1 MYITELSIKRPVVA
15 TVFSM
20 ILVVFGLFVF
30 SKLPVRELPSG
41 LQPPVIQ
48 VQVDYE
54 GASAEIISSEIVEI
68 LEDVI
73 GGVEGV
79 KHIDS
84 TAQMGR
90 AEIKIEFETYIDLDV
105 AANDV
110 REKISRVTDNL
121 PQDAKAPEILK
132 QASGFTTTMWVSVSG
147 SEKWSDLELGDY
159 SRRFLID
166 SFANIKGVGRVLLG
180 GLRSLSVR
188 VYINPVLLAAN
199 DLTIQEVEQALR
211 RENIS
216 LPAGSFDGPN
226 LELSISVDKAYK
238 DLSSIKQLPI
248 KKVKNSVIR
257 LENIAEV
264 KFGPENEKTL
274 FKAQGKDAN
283 PNEKIVGIGIYAKSD
298 ASTVEL
304 SKRIK
309 ERIKEIQKTL
319 PDGLKLG
326 IAFDRSTFI
335 KASIFEI
342 WKTLFIAFILVVIII
357 YLFLGNLK
365 AVIVPAVALPISLIS
380 SFLGLFIFDLSIN
393 IFVLLSFILAIG
405 IITDDSVIMTD
416 AIYHRIENGE
426 TPLVSSLRGAESI
439 TFAIISTTLV
449 LVAVFLPLIFIE
461 GISGTLFRETAIT
474 LTFAIVVSSFVALTL
489 SPMLASKF
497 LNKNMKKTKI
507 VLKFEKYYKFFLE
520 FYSETLNYW
529 INKQKLIIGFMF
541 FVVIASVLLFNFS
554 PKELLPQED
563 RGVYLIIGKTDEGSS
578 FQYTADKAEEIER
591 RLIPL
596 IKKEGESYKRVVMR
610 VPGFGRASKS
620 YNSFIIIALLD
631 NWKNRDESAK
641 KIMRKAMGKIVT
653 VPQALA
659 FPISPQSIRVSQF
672 NKPIQLVLLGKNYEE
687 LERWQKVI
695 MLELRKNRNLAAV
708 ESDYS
713 KNKPEIKLII
723 NRKKAQD
730 LGISIQSIGTTVSTL
745 FSGKTVTKFN
755 QLGKEYP
762 IILQA
767 DIKNRKKSE
776 SLSKIF
782 VRSDTTGK
790 LISLANLV
798 KFEEVGSAKI
808 LARYDRQRAVTISA
822 RLVGDYTLSEAL
834 SYLEKTV
841 NENVPEASIEWKG
854 KSEELKET
862 SNELFIIFA
871 LALLTAFLVMAA
883 NFNSFIHPVVIFLTV
898 PLSVFGGIIFILLF
912 NSSINIFSQ
921 IALVILIGISTKN
934 SILIVDWAN
943 QLRRA
948 GKNIKSAALEACRR
962 RFRAIIM
969 TSLSTMIA
977 MVPLIVGN
985 IGPGAGEGS
994 RLAVGAT
1001 IFGGMLISTF
1011 FTLYVTPTMYVLLT
1025 KNTKRIDAIDIQLSK
1040 ELKR

>member
-15 TVFSM
+15 AVFSM

-48 VQVDYE
+48 VQVNYE

-84 TAQMGR
+84 TAQIGR
-90 AEIKIEFETYIDLDV
+90 AEIKIEFETSIDLDV

-110 REKISRVTDNL
+110 REKISRVADNL

-211 RENIS
+211 RENMS

-274 FKAQGKDAN
+274 FKARGKDGN

-309 ERIKEIQKTL
+309 KRIKEIQKTL

-380 SFLGLFIFDLSIN
+380 SFLGLWIFDLSIN
-393 IFVLLSFILAIG
+393 VFVLLSFILAIG

-426 TPLVSSLRGAESI
+426 TPLVASLRGAESI

-507 VLKFEKYYKFFLE
+507 VLKFEKYYKSFLE
-520 FYSETLNYW
+520 FYTETLNYW
-529 INKQKLIIGFMF
+529 ISKHKVIIGFMF
-541 FVVIASVLLFNFS
+541 SVVIASVLLFNFA

-563 RGVYLIIGKTDEGSS
+563 RGVYLIVGQTDIGSS
-578 FQYTADKAEEIER
+578 YQYTADKAEKIER

-596 IKKEGESYKRVVMR
+596 VENEDESYKRLVLR
-610 VPGFGRASKS
+610 VPGWGTGNS

-631 NWKNRDESAK
+631 DWKDRNESAQ

-653 VPQALA
+653 LPQTLA

-672 NKPIQLVLLGKNYEE
+672 RKPIQLVLQGKSYEE
-687 LERWQKVI
+687 LERWQKLI
-695 MLELRKNRNLAAV
+695 MMELRKNKNLAAI
-708 ESDYS
+708 ESDFS
-713 KNKPEIKLII
+713 RQNPEVKFII

-730 LGISIQSIGTTVSTL
+730 LGVSIQSINETVQTL

-755 QLGKEYP
+755 QMGKEYP

-767 DIKNRKKSE
+767 GIENRKKSE
-776 SLSKIF
+776 NLTKIF
-782 VRSDTTGK
+782 VRSNTTDK

-798 KFEEVGSAKI
+798 EFEEVGSAKI

-841 NENVPEASIEWKG
+841 NENVPEARIEWKG

-898 PLSVFGGIIFILLF
+898 PLSIFGGIIFILLF

-948 GKNIKSAALEACRR
+948 GKNIQSAALEACRR

-977 MVPLIVGN
+977 MVPLLVGN

-1025 KNTKRIDAIDIQLSK
+1025 KNTKRIDAVDLQLNK

>member
-1 MYITELSIKRPVVA
+1 MFITDLSIRRPVVSA
-15 TVFSM
+15 VFSM
-20 ILVVFGLFVF
+20 ILVLFGLFVF
-30 SKLPVRELPSG
+30 WKLPVRELPSG
-41 LQPPVIQ
+41 LQPPVVQ
-48 VQVDYE
+48 VQVDYQ

-68 LEDVI
+68 IEDVI
-73 GGVEGV
+73 GGAEGI
-79 KHIDS
+79 KNIDS
-84 TAQMGR
+84 TSENGR
-90 AEIKIEFETYIDLDV
+90 ATIKIEFDTSIDLD
-105 AANDV
+105 AATNDIRDRV
-110 REKISRVTDNL
+110 SRVSDNL
-121 PQDAKAPEILK
+121 PEDANAPEILK
-132 QASGFTTTMWVSVSG
+132 QSAGFTTSMWLSVS
-147 SEKWSDLELGDY
+147 SSTWSDLEIGDY
-159 SRRFLID
+159 TRRYLVDNF
-166 SFANIKGVGRVLLG
+166 SNVKGVGRILVG
-180 GLRSLSVR
+180 GLRELSVR
-188 VYINPVLLAAN
+188 IYISPAKLAAN
-199 DLTIQEVEQALR
+199 DLTVQDVEQALR
-211 RENIS
+211 KENIS
-216 LPAGSFDGPN
+216 LPAGSLEATNIDLTIN
-226 LELSISVDKAYK
+226 LDKAYK

-248 KKVKNSVIR
+248 KKIKNSIIR

-264 KFGPENEKTL
+264 KYGPVSEKTL
-274 FKAQGKDAN
+274 FKAQSKGGK
-283 PNEKIVGIGIYAKSD
+283 PNEKVVGIGIYAKSG

-304 SKRIK
+304 SKKIR
-309 ERIKEIQKTL
+309 ERIKIVQKTL
-319 PDGLKLG
+319 PDSLTLNVSFDRATYINAAINEVYKTLA
-326 IAFDRSTFI
+326 IAFV
-335 KASIFEI
+335 
-342 WKTLFIAFILVVIII
+342 LVVIII

-365 AVIVPAVALPISLIS
+365 AVIVPAVALPVSLIS
-380 SFLGLFIFDLSIN
+380 AALGLWFFDLSIN
-393 IFVLLSFILAIG
+393 IFVLLAAILAIG
-405 IITDDSVIMTD
+405 IVVDDSIIMTD
-416 AIYHRIENGE
+416 AIYNRVENGE
-426 TPLVSSLRGAESI
+426 TPLVASVNGSKSV

-461 GISGTLFRETAIT
+461 GISGTLFRETAIS
-474 LTFAIVVSSFVALTL
+474 LTFAIIVSSFVALTL
-489 SPMLASKF
+489 SPMLGSKF
-497 LNKNMKKTKI
+497 LGKNTKKSKI
-507 VLKFEKYYKFFLE
+507 VLKFEKYYKAFSE

-529 INKQKLIIGFMF
+529 INKQKIIIGFMIF
-541 FVVIASVLLFNFS
+541 ILIASTLLFNFS

-563 RGVYLIIGKTDEGSS
+563 RGVYLVIGKTDEGSS
-578 FQYTADKAEEIER
+578 FEYTADKAEEIEK
-591 RLIPL
+591 RLLPL
-596 IKKEGESYKRVVMR
+596 IKKDGESYKRVIMR

-631 NWKNRDESAK
+631 DWKDRKESAK
-641 KIMRKAMGKIVT
+641 KIMRKAIGKIVT

-659 FPISPQSIRVSQF
+659 FPISPQSIRVSSY
-672 NKPIQLVLLGKNYEE
+672 NKPVQMVLLGNSYVQ
-687 LERWQKVI
+687 LEVWQKLI
-695 MLELRKNRNLAAV
+695 MTELRKNRNLAAI

-713 KNKPEIKLII
+713 RNKPEIKLVI

-730 LGISIQSIGTTVSTL
+730 LGVSIQSIGSTVNTL

-755 QLGKEYP
+755 RLGKEYP

-767 DIKNRKKSE
+767 DIENRKKSE

-798 KFEEVGSAKI
+798 EFEEVGSAKI

-834 SYLEKTV
+834 GFLEKV
-841 NENVPEASIEWKG
+841 ANKNAPDARIEWKG

-883 NFNSFIHPVVIFLTV
+883 NFNSFIHPVVIMLTV

-912 NSSINIFSQ
+912 NSTINIFSQ

-948 GKNIKSAALEACRR
+948 GKNIQSAVLEACRR

-977 MVPLIVGN
+977 MVPLLIGN

-1011 FTLYVTPTMYVLLT
+1011 FTLYVTPAMYILLT
-1025 KNTKRIDAIDIQLSK
+1025 KNTKRIDSVDLQLSK

>member
-15 TVFSM
+15 AVFSM

-48 VQVDYE
+48 VQVNYE

-84 TAQMGR
+84 TAQIGR
-90 AEIKIEFETYIDLDV
+90 AEIKIEFETSIDLDV

-110 REKISRVTDNL
+110 REKISRVADNL

-132 QASGFTTTMWVSVSG
+132 QSSGFTTTMWVSVSG

-211 RENIS
+211 RENMS

-274 FKAQGKDAN
+274 FKAQGKDGN

-309 ERIKEIQKTL
+309 KRIKEIQKTL

-380 SFLGLFIFDLSIN
+380 SFLGLWIFDLSIN
-393 IFVLLSFILAIG
+393 VFVLLSFILAIG

-507 VLKFEKYYKFFLE
+507 VLKFEKYYKSFLE
-520 FYSETLNYW
+520 FYTETLNYW
-529 INKQKLIIGFMF
+529 ISKHKVIIGFMF
-541 FVVIASVLLFNFS
+541 SVVIASVLLFNFA

-563 RGVYLIIGKTDEGSS
+563 RGVYLIVGQTDIGSS
-578 FQYTADKAEEIER
+578 YQYTADKAEKIER

-596 IKKEGESYKRVVMR
+596 VENEDESYKRLVLR
-610 VPGFGRASKS
+610 VPGWGTGNS

-631 NWKNRDESAK
+631 DWKDRNESAQ

-653 VPQALA
+653 LPQTLA

-672 NKPIQLVLLGKNYEE
+672 RKPIQLVLQGKSYEE
-687 LERWQKVI
+687 LERWQKLI
-695 MLELRKNRNLAAV
+695 MMELRKNKNLAAI
-708 ESDYS
+708 ESDFS
-713 KNKPEIKLII
+713 RQNPEVKFII

-730 LGISIQSIGTTVSTL
+730 LGVSIQSINETVQTL

-755 QLGKEYP
+755 QMGKEYP

-767 DIKNRKKSE
+767 GIENRKKSE
-776 SLSKIF
+776 NLTKIF
-782 VRSDTTGK
+782 VRSSTTGK

-798 KFEEVGSAKI
+798 EFEEVGSAKI

-841 NENVPEASIEWKG
+841 NENVPEARIEWKG

-898 PLSVFGGIIFILLF
+898 PLSIFGGIIFILLF

-977 MVPLIVGN
+977 MVPLLVGN

-1025 KNTKRIDAIDIQLSK
+1025 KNTKRIDAVDLQLNK

>member
-15 TVFSM
+15 AVFSM

-48 VQVDYE
+48 VQVNYE

-84 TAQMGR
+84 TAQIGR
-90 AEIKIEFETYIDLDV
+90 AEIKIEFETSIDLDV

-110 REKISRVTDNL
+110 REKISRVADNL

-211 RENIS
+211 RENMS

-274 FKAQGKDAN
+274 FKAQGKDGN

-309 ERIKEIQKTL
+309 KRIKEIQKTL

-380 SFLGLFIFDLSIN
+380 SFLGLWIFDLSIN
-393 IFVLLSFILAIG
+393 VFVLLSFILAIG

-507 VLKFEKYYKFFLE
+507 VLKFEKYYKSFLE
-520 FYSETLNYW
+520 FYTETLNYW
-529 INKQKLIIGFMF
+529 ISKHKVIIGFMF
-541 FVVIASVLLFNFS
+541 SVVIASVLLFNFA

-563 RGVYLIIGKTDEGSS
+563 RGVYLIVGQTDIGSS
-578 FQYTADKAEEIER
+578 YQYTADKAEKIER

-596 IKKEGESYKRVVMR
+596 IKKEDESYKRLVLR
-610 VPGFGRASKS
+610 VPGWGTGNS

-631 NWKNRDESAK
+631 DWKDRNESAQ

-653 VPQALA
+653 LPQTLA

-672 NKPIQLVLLGKNYEE
+672 RKPIQLVLQGKSYEE
-687 LERWQKVI
+687 LERWQKLI
-695 MLELRKNRNLAAV
+695 MMELRKNKNLAAI
-708 ESDYS
+708 ESDFS
-713 KNKPEIKLII
+713 RQNPEVKFII

-730 LGISIQSIGTTVSTL
+730 LGVSIQSINETVQTL

-755 QLGKEYP
+755 QMGKEYP

-767 DIKNRKKSE
+767 GIENRKKSE
-776 SLSKIF
+776 NLTKIF
-782 VRSDTTGK
+782 VRSSTTGK

-798 KFEEVGSAKI
+798 EFEEVGSAKI

-841 NENVPEASIEWKG
+841 NENVPEARIEWKG

-948 GKNIKSAALEACRR
+948 GKNIQSAALEACRR

-977 MVPLIVGN
+977 MVPLLVGN

-1025 KNTKRIDAIDIQLSK
+1025 KNTKRIDAVDLQLNK

>member
-1 MYITELSIKRPVVA
+1 MFITDLSIRRPVVSA
-15 TVFSM
+15 VFSM

-30 SKLPVRELPSG
+30 WKLPVRELPSG
-41 LQPPVIQ
+41 LQPPVVQ
-48 VQVDYE
+48 VQVDYQ

-68 LEDVI
+68 IEDVI
-73 GGVEGV
+73 GGAEGI
-79 KHIDS
+79 KNIDS
-84 TAQMGR
+84 TSENGR
-90 AEIKIEFETYIDLDV
+90 ATIKIEFDTSIDLDS
-105 AANDV
+105 ATNDIRDRV
-110 REKISRVTDNL
+110 SRVSDNL
-121 PQDAKAPEILK
+121 PEDADAPEILK
-132 QASGFTTTMWVSVSG
+132 QSAGFTTSMWLGVSSTT
-147 SEKWSDLELGDY
+147 WSDLEIGDY
-159 SRRFLID
+159 TRRYLVDNF
-166 SFANIKGVGRVLLG
+166 SNVKGVGRILVG
-180 GLRSLSVR
+180 GLRELSVR
-188 VYINPVLLAAN
+188 IYISPTKLAAN
-199 DLTIQEVEQALR
+199 NLTVKEVEQALR
-211 RENIS
+211 KENIS
-216 LPAGSFDGPN
+216 LPAGSLEATNIDLTIN
-226 LELSISVDKAYK
+226 LDKAYK
-238 DLSSIKQLPI
+238 DLASIKQLPI
-248 KKVKNSVIR
+248 KKIKNSVIR

-264 KFGPENEKTL
+264 KYGPVSEKTL
-274 FKAQGKDAN
+274 FKAQSKEGQ
-283 PNEKIVGIGIYAKSD
+283 PNEKVVGIGIYAKSGS
-298 ASTVEL
+298 STVEL
-304 SKRIK
+304 SKRIR
-309 ERIKEIQKTL
+309 ERIKVVQKTL

-326 IAFDRSTFI
+326 VSFDRATYI
-335 KASIFEI
+335 NAAINEVY
-342 WKTLFIAFILVVIII
+342 KTLVIAFILVVIII

-365 AVIVPAVALPISLIS
+365 AVIVPAVALPVSLIS
-380 SFLGLFIFDLSIN
+380 AALGLWFFDLSIN
-393 IFVLLSFILAIG
+393 IFVLLAAILAIG
-405 IITDDSVIMTD
+405 IVVDDSIIMTD
-416 AIYHRIENGE
+416 AIYNRVENGE
-426 TPLVSSLRGAESI
+426 TPLVASVNGSKSV

-449 LVAVFLPLIFIE
+449 LIAVFLPLIFIE
-461 GISGTLFRETAIT
+461 GLSGTLFRETAIS

-489 SPMLASKF
+489 SPMLGSKF
-497 LNKNMKKTKI
+497 LSKNTKKSKI
-507 VLKFEKYYKFFLE
+507 VLKFDKLYKSFLE
-520 FYSETLNYW
+520 FYSESLNYW
-529 INKQKLIIGFMF
+529 IEKQKIIVGFMF
-541 FVVIASVLLFNFS
+541 FVVITSILLFNFS

-563 RGVYLIIGKTDEGSS
+563 RGVYLVIGKTDEGSS

-596 IKKEGESYKRVVMR
+596 IKKEGESYKRVIMR

-631 NWKNRDESAK
+631 DWNDRSESSK
-641 KIMRKAMGKIVT
+641 KIMRKAIGKIVT

-659 FPISPQSIRVSQF
+659 FPISPQSIRVSSY
-672 NKPIQLVLLGKNYEE
+672 NKPVQMTLLGSSYEQ
-687 LERWQKVI
+687 LERWQKLI
-695 MLELRKNRNLAAV
+695 MKELRKNRNLAAV

-713 KNKPEIKLII
+713 KNKPEIKLVI

-730 LGISIQSIGTTVSTL
+730 LGVSIESIGTTISTL

-755 QLGKEYP
+755 RLGKEYP

-767 DIKNRKKSE
+767 DIENRKKSE

-782 VRSDTTGK
+782 VRSDTTAK

-798 KFEEVGSAKI
+798 ELKEVGSAKI

-822 RLVGDYTLSEAL
+822 RLVGDYTLAEAL
-834 SYLEKTV
+834 NYLEKTV
-841 NENVPEASIEWKG
+841 NEKTPDARIEWKG

-871 LALLTAFLVMAA
+871 LALITAFLVMAA
-883 NFNSFIHPVVIFLTV
+883 NFNSFVHPAVIMLTV

-943 QLRRA
+943 QLRRT
-948 GKNIKSAALEACRR
+948 GKNIQSAVLEACRR

-977 MVPLIVGN
+977 MVPLLIGN

-1025 KNTKRIDAIDIQLSK
+1025 KNTQRIDAIDIQLNK
-1040 ELKR
+1040 ELRR

>member
-15 TVFSM
+15 AVFSM

-48 VQVDYE
+48 VQVNYE

-84 TAQMGR
+84 TAQIGR
-90 AEIKIEFETYIDLDV
+90 AEIKIEFETSIDLDV

-110 REKISRVTDNL
+110 REKISRVADNL

-132 QASGFTTTMWVSVSG
+132 QSSGFTTTMWVSVSG

-216 LPAGSFDGPN
+216 LPAGSFVGPN
-226 LELSISVDKAYK
+226 LELSISVDKVYK

-274 FKAQGKDAN
+274 FKAQGKDGN

-309 ERIKEIQKTL
+309 KRIKEIQKTL

-380 SFLGLFIFDLSIN
+380 SFLGLWIFDLSIN
-393 IFVLLSFILAIG
+393 VFVLLSFILAIG

-507 VLKFEKYYKFFLE
+507 VLKFEKYYKSFLE
-520 FYSETLNYW
+520 FYIETLNYW
-529 INKQKLIIGFMF
+529 INKHKVIIGFMF
-541 FVVIASVLLFNFS
+541 SVVIVSVLLFNFA

-563 RGVYLIIGKTDEGSS
+563 RGVYLIVGQTDIGSS
-578 FQYTADKAEEIER
+578 YQYTADKAEKIER

-596 IKKEGESYKRVVMR
+596 IKKEDESYKRLILR
-610 VPGFGRASKS
+610 VPGWGTGNS

-631 NWKNRDESAK
+631 NWEDRNESAE

-653 VPQALA
+653 LPQTLA

-672 NKPIQLVLLGKNYEE
+672 RKPVQLVLQGKSYEE
-687 LERWQKVI
+687 LERWQKLI
-695 MLELRKNRNLAAV
+695 MMELRKNKNLAAI
-708 ESDYS
+708 ESDFS
-713 KNKPEIKLII
+713 RQNPEVKFII

-730 LGISIQSIGTTVSTL
+730 LGVSIQSINETVQTL

-755 QLGKEYP
+755 QMGKEYP

-767 DIKNRKKSE
+767 GIENRKKSE
-776 SLSKIF
+776 NLTKIF
-782 VRSDTTGK
+782 VRSNTTDK

-798 KFEEVGSAKI
+798 EFEEVGSAKI

-822 RLVGDYTLSEAL
+822 RLVGNYTLSEAL
-834 SYLEKTV
+834 GYLEKTV
-841 NENVPEASIEWKG
+841 NENVPEARIEWKG

-883 NFNSFIHPVVIFLTV
+883 NFNSFIHPAVIFLTV

-943 QLRRA
+943 QLRRT
-948 GKNIKSAALEACRR
+948 GKNIQSAALEACRR

-977 MVPLIVGN
+977 MVPLLVGN

-1025 KNTKRIDAIDIQLSK
+1025 KNTKRIDAVDLQLNK
-1040 ELKR
+1040 ELKI

>member
-1 MYITELSIKRPVVA
+1 MFITDLSIRRPVVPA
-15 TVFSM
+15 VFSM
-20 ILVVFGLFVF
+20 ILVIFGLFVF
-30 SKLPVRELPSG
+30 FKLPVRELPSG
-41 LQPPVIQ
+41 LQPPVVQ
-48 VQVDYE
+48 VQVDYQ

-73 GGVEGV
+73 GGAEGI
-79 KHIDS
+79 KNIDS
-84 TAQMGR
+84 TSENGR
-90 AEIKIEFETYIDLDV
+90 GTIKIEFDTSIDLDA
-105 AANDV
+105 AANDIRDRV
-110 REKISRVTDNL
+110 SRVSDNL
-121 PQDAKAPEILK
+121 PEDSKAPEILK
-132 QASGFTTTMWVSVSG
+132 QSAGFTTSMWVSVSTTV
-147 SEKWSDLELGDY
+147 WSDLEIGDY
-159 SRRFLID
+159 TRRYLVDNF
-166 SFANIKGVGRVLLG
+166 SNVSGVGRVLVG
-180 GLRSLSVR
+180 GLRELSVR
-188 VYINPVLLAAN
+188 IYIDPIKLAAN
-199 DLTIQEVEQALR
+199 DLTVQDVEQSLR

-216 LPAGSFDGPN
+216 LPAGILETSNVDFTIN
-226 LELSISVDKAYK
+226 LDKAYK
-238 DLSSIKQLPI
+238 DLDSIKRLPI

-264 KFGPENEKTL
+264 KFGPVSEKTL
-274 FKAQGKDAN
+274 FKSYSKGGK
-283 PNEKIVGIGIYAKSD
+283 PNEKVVGIGIYAKSG

-304 SKRIK
+304 SKKIR
-309 ERIKEIQKTL
+309 ERIKVVQKTL
-319 PDGLKLG
+319 PDALKLSV
-326 IAFDRSTFI
+326 AFDRATYI
-335 KASIFEI
+335 NAAINEVY
-342 WKTLFIAFILVVIII
+342 KTLAIAFILVIIII

-365 AVIVPAVALPISLIS
+365 AVIVPAVALPVSLIS
-380 SFLGLFIFDLSIN
+380 AALGLWFFDLSIN
-393 IFVLLSFILAIG
+393 IFVLLAAILAIG
-405 IITDDSVIMTD
+405 IVVDDSIIMTD
-416 AIYHRIENGE
+416 AIYNRVENGE
-426 TPLVSSLRGAESI
+426 TPLVAAVNGSKSV

-461 GISGTLFRETAIT
+461 GISGTLFRETAIS
-474 LTFAIVVSSFVALTL
+474 LTCAIVVSSFVALTL

-497 LNKNMKKTKI
+497 LSKDTKKTKI
-507 VLKFEKYYKFFLE
+507 VLKFEKYYKSFLE
-520 FYSETLNYW
+520 FYSETLKYW
-529 INKQKLIIGFMF
+529 ITKDKFVTGFIF
-541 FVVIASVLLFNFS
+541 SVVVISVLLFNFA

-591 RLIPL
+591 RLTPL
-596 IKKEGESYKRVVMR
+596 INKEGESYKRIVMR

-631 NWKNRDESAK
+631 DWKNRDESAK

-687 LERWQKVI
+687 LELWQKVI
-695 MLELRKNRNLAAV
+695 MVELRKNRNLAAV

-730 LGISIQSIGTTVSTL
+730 LGVSIQSIGTTVSTL

-767 DIKNRKKSE
+767 NIENRKKSE

-798 KFEEVGSAKI
+798 EFEEVGSAKI

-822 RLVGDYTLSEAL
+822 RLIGDYTLSEAL
-834 SYLEKTV
+834 SFIETTV
-841 NENVPEASIEWKG
+841 SKNAPEARIEWKG

-883 NFNSFIHPVVIFLTV
+883 NFNSFIHPVVIMLTV

-921 IALVILIGISTKN
+921 IALVILIGMSTKN

-948 GKNIKSAALEACRR
+948 GKNIQSAALEACRR

-977 MVPLIVGN
+977 MVPLLIGN

-1025 KNTKRIDAIDIQLSK
+1025 KNTKRIDAVDLQLSK

>member
-15 TVFSM
+15 AVFSM

-84 TAQMGR
+84 TAQIGR
-90 AEIKIEFETYIDLDV
+90 AEIKIEFETSIDLDV

-110 REKISRVTDNL
+110 REKISRVADNL

-211 RENIS
+211 RENMS

-274 FKAQGKDAN
+274 FKAQGKDGN

-309 ERIKEIQKTL
+309 KRIKEIQKTL

-380 SFLGLFIFDLSIN
+380 SFLGLWIFDLSIN
-393 IFVLLSFILAIG
+393 VFVLLSFILAIG

-426 TPLVSSLRGAESI
+426 TPLVASLRGAESI

-507 VLKFEKYYKFFLE
+507 VLKFEKYYKSFLE
-520 FYSETLNYW
+520 FYTETLNYW
-529 INKQKLIIGFMF
+529 ISKHKVIIGFMF
-541 FVVIASVLLFNFS
+541 SVVIASVLLFNFA

-563 RGVYLIIGKTDEGSS
+563 RGVYLIVGQTDIGSS
-578 FQYTADKAEEIER
+578 YQYTADKAEKIER

-596 IKKEGESYKRVVMR
+596 VENEDESYKRLVLR
-610 VPGFGRASKS
+610 VPGWGTGNS

-631 NWKNRDESAK
+631 DWKDRNESAQ

-653 VPQALA
+653 LPQTLA

-672 NKPIQLVLLGKNYEE
+672 RKPIQLVLQGKSYEE
-687 LERWQKVI
+687 LERWQKLI
-695 MLELRKNRNLAAV
+695 MMELRKNKNLAAI
-708 ESDYS
+708 ESDFS
-713 KNKPEIKLII
+713 RQNPEVKFII

-730 LGISIQSIGTTVSTL
+730 LGVSIQSINETVQTL

-755 QLGKEYP
+755 QMGKEYP

-767 DIKNRKKSE
+767 GIENRKKSE
-776 SLSKIF
+776 NLTKIF
-782 VRSDTTGK
+782 VRSSTTGK

-798 KFEEVGSAKI
+798 EFEEVGSAKI

-841 NENVPEASIEWKG
+841 NENVPEARIEWKG

-898 PLSVFGGIIFILLF
+898 PLSIFGGIIFILLF

-948 GKNIKSAALEACRR
+948 GKNIQSAALEACRR

-977 MVPLIVGN
+977 MVPLLVGN

-1025 KNTKRIDAIDIQLSK
+1025 KNTKRIDAVDLQLNK

>member
-1 MYITELSIKRPVVA
+1 MFITDLSIRRPVVSA
-15 TVFSM
+15 VFSM

-30 SKLPVRELPSG
+30 WKLPVRELPAG
-41 LQPPVIQ
+41 LQPPVVQ
-48 VQVDYE
+48 VQVDYQ

-68 LEDVI
+68 IEDVI
-73 GGVEGV
+73 GGAEGI
-79 KHIDS
+79 KNIDS
-84 TAQMGR
+84 TSENGR
-90 AEIKIEFETYIDLDV
+90 ATIKIEFDTSIDLD
-105 AANDV
+105 AATNDIRDRV
-110 REKISRVTDNL
+110 SRVADNL
-121 PQDAKAPEILK
+121 PEDSDAPEILK
-132 QASGFTTTMWVSVSG
+132 QSAGFTTSMWLSVS
-147 SEKWSDLELGDY
+147 STTWSDLEIGDY
-159 SRRFLID
+159 TRRYLVDNF
-166 SFANIKGVGRVLLG
+166 SNVKGVGRILVG
-180 GLRSLSVR
+180 GLRELSVR
-188 VYINPVLLAAN
+188 IYISPTKLAAN
-199 DLTIQEVEQALR
+199 DITVQEVEQALR
-211 RENIS
+211 KENIS
-216 LPAGSFDGPN
+216 LPAGSLEATNIDLTIN
-226 LELSISVDKAYK
+226 LDKAYK

-248 KKVKNSVIR
+248 KKIKNNVIR
-257 LENIAEV
+257 IENIADV
-264 KFGPENEKTL
+264 KYGPVSEKTL
-274 FKAQGKDAN
+274 FKAQSKDGK
-283 PNEKIVGIGIYAKSD
+283 PNEKVVGIGIYAKSG

-304 SKRIK
+304 SKRIR
-309 ERIKEIQKTL
+309 ERIKEVSKTL

-326 IAFDRSTFI
+326 VSFDRATYINAAINEVYKTLAIAFV
-335 KASIFEI
+335 
-342 WKTLFIAFILVVIII
+342 LVVIII

-365 AVIVPAVALPISLIS
+365 AVIVPAIALPVSLIS
-380 SFLGLFIFDLSIN
+380 AALGLWFFGLSIN
-393 IFVLLSFILAIG
+393 IFVLLAAILAIG
-405 IITDDSVIMTD
+405 IVVDDSIIMTD
-416 AIYHRIENGE
+416 AIYNRVENGE
-426 TPLVSSLRGAESI
+426 TPLVASVNGSKSV

-461 GISGTLFRETAIT
+461 GISGTLFRETAIS

-489 SPMLASKF
+489 SPMLGSKF
-497 LNKNMKKTKI
+497 LNKNTKKSKI
-507 VLKFEKYYKFFLE
+507 VLKFEKYYKSFLE

-529 INKQKLIIGFMF
+529 INKQKLIITFMF

-563 RGVYLIIGKTDEGSS
+563 RGVYLVIGKTDEGSS

-596 IKKEGESYKRVVMR
+596 IKKDGESYKRIIMR

-631 NWKNRDESAK
+631 DWKNRDESAV
-641 KIMRKAMGKIVT
+641 KIMRKAIGKIVT

-659 FPISPQSIRVSQF
+659 FPISPQSIRVSSY
-672 NKPIQLVLLGKNYEE
+672 NKPVQMVLLGNSYDQ
-687 LERWQKVI
+687 LEKWQKSI
-695 MLELRKNRNLAAV
+695 MMELRKNKNLAAI

-713 KNKPEIKLII
+713 KNKPEIKLVI

-730 LGISIQSIGTTVSTL
+730 LGVSIRSIGSTINTL

-755 QLGKEYP
+755 RQGKEYP

-767 DIKNRKKSE
+767 DIENRKRSE

-782 VRSDTTGK
+782 VRSETTGK

-798 KFEEVGSAKI
+798 EFKEVGSAKI

-834 SYLEKTV
+834 GYLEKTV
-841 NENVPEASIEWKG
+841 NKKVPDARIEWKG
-854 KSEELKET
+854 KSEELKEI

-883 NFNSFIHPVVIFLTV
+883 NFNSFIHPLVIMLTV

-948 GKNIKSAALEACRR
+948 GKNIQSAALEACRR

-977 MVPLIVGN
+977 MVPLLIGN

>member
-15 TVFSM
+15 AVFSM

-48 VQVDYE
+48 VQVNYE

-84 TAQMGR
+84 TAQIGR
-90 AEIKIEFETYIDLDV
+90 AEIKIEFETSIDLDV

-110 REKISRVTDNL
+110 REKISRVADNL

-132 QASGFTTTMWVSVSG
+132 QSSGFTTTMWVSVSG

-211 RENIS
+211 RENMS

-274 FKAQGKDAN
+274 FKAQGKDGN

-309 ERIKEIQKTL
+309 KRIKEIQKTL

-380 SFLGLFIFDLSIN
+380 SFLGLWIFDLSIN
-393 IFVLLSFILAIG
+393 VFVLLSFILAIG

-426 TPLVSSLRGAESI
+426 TPLVASLRGAESI

-461 GISGTLFRETAIT
+461 GISGTLFREIAIT

-507 VLKFEKYYKFFLE
+507 VLKFEKYYKSFLE
-520 FYSETLNYW
+520 FYTETLNYW
-529 INKQKLIIGFMF
+529 IGKHKVIIGFMF
-541 FVVIASVLLFNFS
+541 SVVIASVLLFNFA

-563 RGVYLIIGKTDEGSS
+563 RGVYLIVGQTDIGSS
-578 FQYTADKAEEIER
+578 YQYTVDKAEKIER

-596 IKKEGESYKRVVMR
+596 VENEDESYKRLVLR
-610 VPGFGRASKS
+610 VPGWGTGNS

-631 NWKNRDESAK
+631 DWKDRNESAQ

-653 VPQALA
+653 LPQTLA

-672 NKPIQLVLLGKNYEE
+672 RKPIQLVLQGKSYEE
-687 LERWQKVI
+687 LERWQKLI
-695 MLELRKNRNLAAV
+695 MMELRKNKNLAAI
-708 ESDYS
+708 ESDFS
-713 KNKPEIKLII
+713 RQNPEVKFII

-730 LGISIQSIGTTVSTL
+730 LGVSIQSINETVQTL

-755 QLGKEYP
+755 QMGKEYP

-767 DIKNRKKSE
+767 GIENRKKSE
-776 SLSKIF
+776 NLTKIF
-782 VRSDTTGK
+782 VRSSTTGK

-798 KFEEVGSAKI
+798 EFEEVGSAKI

-834 SYLEKTV
+834 GYLEKTV
-841 NENVPEASIEWKG
+841 NENVPEARIEWKG

-898 PLSVFGGIIFILLF
+898 PLSIFGGIIFILLF

-977 MVPLIVGN
+977 MVPLLVGN

-1025 KNTKRIDAIDIQLSK
+1025 KNTKRIDAVDLQLNK

>member
-15 TVFSM
+15 AVFSM

-48 VQVDYE
+48 VQVNYE

-84 TAQMGR
+84 TAQIGR
-90 AEIKIEFETYIDLDV
+90 AEIKIEFETSIDLDV

-110 REKISRVTDNL
+110 REKISRVADNL

-132 QASGFTTTMWVSVSG
+132 QSSGFTTTMWVSVSG

-211 RENIS
+211 RENMS

-274 FKAQGKDAN
+274 FKAQGKDGN

-309 ERIKEIQKTL
+309 KRIKEIQKTL

-380 SFLGLFIFDLSIN
+380 SFLGLWIFDLSIN
-393 IFVLLSFILAIG
+393 VFVLLSFILAIG

-426 TPLVSSLRGAESI
+426 TPLVASLRGAESI

-461 GISGTLFRETAIT
+461 GISGTLFREIAIT

-507 VLKFEKYYKFFLE
+507 VLKFEKYYKSFLE
-520 FYSETLNYW
+520 FYTETLNYW
-529 INKQKLIIGFMF
+529 IGKPKVIIGFIF
-541 FVVIASVLLFNFS
+541 SVVIASVLLFNFA

-563 RGVYLIIGKTDEGSS
+563 RGVYLIVGQTDIGSS
-578 FQYTADKAEEIER
+578 YQYTVDKAEKIER

-596 IKKEGESYKRVVMR
+596 VENEDESYKRLVLR
-610 VPGFGRASKS
+610 VPGWGTGNS

-631 NWKNRDESAK
+631 DWKDRNESAQ

-653 VPQALA
+653 LPQTLA

-672 NKPIQLVLLGKNYEE
+672 RKPIQLVLQGKSYEE
-687 LERWQKVI
+687 LERWQKLI
-695 MLELRKNRNLAAV
+695 MMELRKNKNLAAI
-708 ESDYS
+708 ESDFS
-713 KNKPEIKLII
+713 RQNPEVKFII

-730 LGISIQSIGTTVSTL
+730 LGVSIQSINETVQTL

-755 QLGKEYP
+755 QMGKEYP

-767 DIKNRKKSE
+767 GIENRKKSE
-776 SLSKIF
+776 NLTKIF
-782 VRSDTTGK
+782 VRSSTTGK

-798 KFEEVGSAKI
+798 EFEEVGSAKI

-841 NENVPEASIEWKG
+841 NENVPEARIEWKG

-898 PLSVFGGIIFILLF
+898 PLSIFGGIIFILLF

-948 GKNIKSAALEACRR
+948 GKNIQSAALEACRR

-977 MVPLIVGN
+977 MVPLLVGN

-1025 KNTKRIDAIDIQLSK
+1025 KNTKRIDAVDLQLNK

>member
-1 MYITELSIKRPVVA
+1 MFITDLSIRRPVVPA
-15 TVFSM
+15 VFSM
-20 ILVVFGLFVF
+20 ILVIFGLFVF
-30 SKLPVRELPSG
+30 FKLPVRELPSG
-41 LQPPVIQ
+41 LQPPVVQ
-48 VQVDYE
+48 VQVDYQ

-73 GGVEGV
+73 GGAEGI
-79 KHIDS
+79 KNIDS
-84 TAQMGR
+84 TSENGR
-90 AEIKIEFETYIDLDV
+90 GTIKIEFDTSIDLDA
-105 AANDV
+105 AANDIRDRV
-110 REKISRVTDNL
+110 SRVSDNL
-121 PQDAKAPEILK
+121 PEDSKAPEILK
-132 QASGFTTTMWVSVSG
+132 QSAGFTTSMWVSVSTTV
-147 SEKWSDLELGDY
+147 WSDLEIGDY
-159 SRRFLID
+159 TRRYLVDNF
-166 SFANIKGVGRVLLG
+166 SNVSGVGRVLVG
-180 GLRSLSVR
+180 GLRELSVR
-188 VYINPVLLAAN
+188 IYIDPIKLAAN
-199 DLTIQEVEQALR
+199 DLTVQDVEQSLR

-216 LPAGSFDGPN
+216 LPAGILEASNVDLAIN
-226 LELSISVDKAYK
+226 LDKAYK
-238 DLSSIKQLPI
+238 DLDSIKRLPI

-264 KFGPENEKTL
+264 KFGPVSEKTL
-274 FKAQGKDAN
+274 FKSYSKGGK
-283 PNEKIVGIGIYAKSD
+283 PNEKVVGIGIYAKSG

-304 SKRIK
+304 SKKIR
-309 ERIKEIQKTL
+309 ERIKVVQKTL
-319 PDGLKLG
+319 PDALKLSV
-326 IAFDRSTFI
+326 AFDRATYI
-335 KASIFEI
+335 NAAINEVY
-342 WKTLFIAFILVVIII
+342 KTLAISFILVIIII

-365 AVIVPAVALPISLIS
+365 AVIVPAVALPVSLIS
-380 SFLGLFIFDLSIN
+380 AALGLWFFDLSIN
-393 IFVLLSFILAIG
+393 IFVLLAAILAIG
-405 IITDDSVIMTD
+405 IVVDDSIIMTD
-416 AIYHRIENGE
+416 AIYNRVENGE
-426 TPLVSSLRGAESI
+426 TPLVAAVNGSKSV

-461 GISGTLFRETAIT
+461 GISGTLFRETAIS
-474 LTFAIVVSSFVALTL
+474 LTCAIVVSSFVALTL

-497 LNKNMKKTKI
+497 LSKDTKKTKI
-507 VLKFEKYYKFFLE
+507 VLKFEKYYKSFLE
-520 FYSETLNYW
+520 FYSETLKYW
-529 INKQKLIIGFMF
+529 ITKDKFVTGFIF
-541 FVVIASVLLFNFS
+541 SVVVISVLLFNFA

-591 RLIPL
+591 RLTPL
-596 IKKEGESYKRVVMR
+596 INKEGESYKRIVMR

-687 LERWQKVI
+687 LELWQKVI
-695 MLELRKNRNLAAV
+695 MVELRKNRNLAAV

-730 LGISIQSIGTTVSTL
+730 LGVSIQSIGTTVSTL

-767 DIKNRKKSE
+767 NIENRKKSE

-798 KFEEVGSAKI
+798 EFEEVGSAKI

-822 RLVGDYTLSEAL
+822 RLIGDYTLSEAL
-834 SYLEKTV
+834 SFIETTV
-841 NENVPEASIEWKG
+841 SKNAPEARIEWKG

-883 NFNSFIHPVVIFLTV
+883 NFNSFIHPVVIMLTV

-921 IALVILIGISTKN
+921 IALVILIGMSTKN

-948 GKNIKSAALEACRR
+948 GKNIQSAALEACRR

-977 MVPLIVGN
+977 MVPLLIGN

-1025 KNTKRIDAIDIQLSK
+1025 KNTKRIDAVDLQLSK

>member
-1 MYITELSIKRPVVA
+1 MFITDLSIRRPVVPA
-15 TVFSM
+15 VFSM
-20 ILVVFGLFVF
+20 ILVIFGLFVF
-30 SKLPVRELPSG
+30 FKLPVRELPSG
-41 LQPPVIQ
+41 LQPPVVQ
-48 VQVDYE
+48 VQVDYQ

-73 GGVEGV
+73 GGAEGI
-79 KHIDS
+79 KNIDS
-84 TAQMGR
+84 TSENGR
-90 AEIKIEFETYIDLDV
+90 GTIKIEFDTSIDLDA
-105 AANDV
+105 AANDIRDRV
-110 REKISRVTDNL
+110 SRVSDNL
-121 PQDAKAPEILK
+121 PEDSKAPEILK
-132 QASGFTTTMWVSVSG
+132 QSAGFTTSMWVSVSTTV
-147 SEKWSDLELGDY
+147 WSDLEIGDY
-159 SRRFLID
+159 TRRYLVDNF
-166 SFANIKGVGRVLLG
+166 SNVSGVGRVLVG
-180 GLRSLSVR
+180 GLRELSVR
-188 VYINPVLLAAN
+188 IYIDPIKLAAN
-199 DLTIQEVEQALR
+199 DLTVQDVEQSLR

-216 LPAGSFDGPN
+216 LPAGILEASNVDLAIN
-226 LELSISVDKAYK
+226 LDKAYK
-238 DLSSIKQLPI
+238 DLDSIKRLPI

-264 KFGPENEKTL
+264 KFGPVSEKTL
-274 FKAQGKDAN
+274 FKSYSKGGK
-283 PNEKIVGIGIYAKSD
+283 PNEKVVGIGIYAKSG

-304 SKRIK
+304 SKKIR
-309 ERIKEIQKTL
+309 ERIKVVQKTL
-319 PDGLKLG
+319 PDALKLSV
-326 IAFDRSTFI
+326 AFDRATYI
-335 KASIFEI
+335 NAAINEVY
-342 WKTLFIAFILVVIII
+342 KTLAIAFILVIIII

-365 AVIVPAVALPISLIS
+365 AVIVPAVALPVSLIS
-380 SFLGLFIFDLSIN
+380 AALGLWFFDLSIN
-393 IFVLLSFILAIG
+393 IFVLLAAILAIG
-405 IITDDSVIMTD
+405 IVVDDSIIMTD
-416 AIYHRIENGE
+416 AIYNRVENGE
-426 TPLVSSLRGAESI
+426 TPLVAAVNGSKSV

-461 GISGTLFRETAIT
+461 GISGTLFRETAIS
-474 LTFAIVVSSFVALTL
+474 LTCAIVVSSFVALTL

-497 LNKNMKKTKI
+497 LSKDTKKTKI
-507 VLKFEKYYKFFLE
+507 VLKFEKYYKSFLE
-520 FYSETLNYW
+520 FYSETLKYW
-529 INKQKLIIGFMF
+529 ITKDKFVTGFIF
-541 FVVIASVLLFNFS
+541 SVVVISVLLFNFA

-591 RLIPL
+591 RLTPL
-596 IKKEGESYKRVVMR
+596 INKEGESYKRIVMR

-687 LERWQKVI
+687 LELWQKVI
-695 MLELRKNRNLAAV
+695 MVELRKNRNLAAV

-730 LGISIQSIGTTVSTL
+730 LGVSIQSIGTTVSTL

-767 DIKNRKKSE
+767 NIENRKKSE

-798 KFEEVGSAKI
+798 EFEEVGSAKI

-822 RLVGDYTLSEAL
+822 RLIGDYTLSEAL
-834 SYLEKTV
+834 SFIETTV
-841 NENVPEASIEWKG
+841 SKNAPEARIEWKG

-883 NFNSFIHPVVIFLTV
+883 NFNSFIHPVVIMLTV

-921 IALVILIGISTKN
+921 IALVILIGMSTKN

-948 GKNIKSAALEACRR
+948 GKNIQSAALEACRR

-977 MVPLIVGN
+977 MVPLLIGN

-1025 KNTKRIDAIDIQLSK
+1025 KNTKRIDAVDLQLSK

>member
-1 MYITELSIKRPVVA
+1 MFITDLSIRRPVVSA
-15 TVFSM
+15 VFSM
-20 ILVVFGLFVF
+20 ILVIFGLFVF
-30 SKLPVRELPSG
+30 FKLPVRELPSG
-41 LQPPVIQ
+41 LQPPVVQ
-48 VQVDYE
+48 VQVDYQ

-73 GGVEGV
+73 GGAEGI
-79 KHIDS
+79 KNIDS
-84 TAQMGR
+84 TSENGR
-90 AEIKIEFETYIDLDV
+90 GTIKIEFDTSIDLDA
-105 AANDV
+105 AANDIRDRV
-110 REKISRVTDNL
+110 SRVSDNL
-121 PQDAKAPEILK
+121 PEDSKAPEILK
-132 QASGFTTTMWVSVSG
+132 QSAGFTTSMWVSVSTTV
-147 SEKWSDLELGDY
+147 WSDLEIGDY
-159 SRRFLID
+159 TRRYLVDNF
-166 SFANIKGVGRVLLG
+166 SNVPGVGRVLVG
-180 GLRSLSVR
+180 GLRELSVR
-188 VYINPVLLAAN
+188 IYIDPIKLAAN
-199 DLTIQEVEQALR
+199 DLTVQDVEQSLR

-216 LPAGSFDGPN
+216 LPAGILETSNVDFTIN
-226 LELSISVDKAYK
+226 LDKAYK
-238 DLSSIKQLPI
+238 DLDSIKRLPI

-264 KFGPENEKTL
+264 KFGPVSEKTL
-274 FKAQGKDAN
+274 FKSYSKGGK
-283 PNEKIVGIGIYAKSD
+283 PNEKVVGIGIYAKSG

-304 SKRIK
+304 SKKIR
-309 ERIKEIQKTL
+309 ERIKVVQKTL
-319 PDGLKLG
+319 PDALKLSV
-326 IAFDRSTFI
+326 AFDRATYI
-335 KASIFEI
+335 NAAINEVY
-342 WKTLFIAFILVVIII
+342 KTLAIAFILVIIII

-365 AVIVPAVALPISLIS
+365 AVIVPAVALPVSLIS
-380 SFLGLFIFDLSIN
+380 AALGLWFFDLSIN
-393 IFVLLSFILAIG
+393 IFVLLAAILAIG
-405 IITDDSVIMTD
+405 IVVDDSIIMTD
-416 AIYHRIENGE
+416 AIYNRVENGE
-426 TPLVSSLRGAESI
+426 TPLVAAVNGSKSV

-461 GISGTLFRETAIT
+461 GISGTLFRETAIS
-474 LTFAIVVSSFVALTL
+474 LTCAIVVSSFVALTL

-497 LNKNMKKTKI
+497 LSKNTKKTKI
-507 VLKFEKYYKFFLE
+507 VLKFEKYYKSFLE
-520 FYSETLNYW
+520 FYSETLKYW
-529 INKQKLIIGFMF
+529 ITKDKFVTGFIF
-541 FVVIASVLLFNFS
+541 SVVVISVLLFNFA

-591 RLIPL
+591 RLTPL
-596 IKKEGESYKRVVMR
+596 INKEGESYKRIVMR

-687 LERWQKVI
+687 LELWQKVI
-695 MLELRKNRNLAAV
+695 MVELRKNRNLAAV

-730 LGISIQSIGTTVSTL
+730 LGVSIQSIGTTVSTL

-767 DIKNRKKSE
+767 NIENRKKSE

-798 KFEEVGSAKI
+798 EFEEVGSAKI

-822 RLVGDYTLSEAL
+822 RLIGDYTLSEAL
-834 SYLEKTV
+834 SFIETTV
-841 NENVPEASIEWKG
+841 SKNAPEARIEWKG

-883 NFNSFIHPVVIFLTV
+883 NFNSFIHPVVIMLTV

-921 IALVILIGISTKN
+921 IALVILIGMSTKN

-948 GKNIKSAALEACRR
+948 GKNIQSAALEACRR

-977 MVPLIVGN
+977 MVPLLIGN

-1025 KNTKRIDAIDIQLSK
+1025 KNTKRIDAVDLQLSK

>member
-1 MYITELSIKRPVVA
+1 MFITDLSIRRPVVSA
-15 TVFSM
+15 VFSM

-30 SKLPVRELPSG
+30 WKLPVRELPSG
-41 LQPPVIQ
+41 LQPPVVQ
-48 VQVDYE
+48 VQVDYQ
-54 GASAEIISSEIVEI
+54 GASAEIVSSEIVEI
-68 LEDVI
+68 IEDVI
-73 GGVEGV
+73 GGAEGI
-79 KHIDS
+79 KNIDS
-84 TAQMGR
+84 TSENGR
-90 AEIKIEFETYIDLDV
+90 GTIKIEFDTSIDLDN
-105 AANDV
+105 ATNDIRDRV
-110 REKISRVTDNL
+110 SRVSDNL
-121 PQDAKAPEILK
+121 PEDADAPEILK
-132 QASGFTTTMWVSVSG
+132 QSAGFTTSMWLSVS
-147 SEKWSDLELGDY
+147 STTWSDLDIGDY
-159 SRRFLID
+159 TRRYLVDNF
-166 SFANIKGVGRVLLG
+166 SNVKGVGRILVG
-180 GLRSLSVR
+180 GLRELSVR
-188 VYINPVLLAAN
+188 VYISPTKLAAN
-199 DLTIQEVEQALR
+199 NLTVKEVEDALR
-211 RENIS
+211 KENIS
-216 LPAGSFDGPN
+216 LPAGSLEATNIDLTIN
-226 LELSISVDKAYK
+226 LDKAYK
-238 DLSSIKQLPI
+238 DLSAIKQLPI

-257 LENIAEV
+257 LENIADV
-264 KFGPENEKTL
+264 KYGPVSEKTL
-274 FKAQGKDAN
+274 FKAQSKDGE
-283 PNEKIVGIGIYAKSD
+283 PNEKVVGIGIYAKSG

-304 SKRIK
+304 SKKIR
-309 ERIKEIQKTL
+309 ERIEVVRKTL

-326 IAFDRSTFI
+326 VSFDRATYINAAINEVYKTLLIAFV
-335 KASIFEI
+335 
-342 WKTLFIAFILVVIII
+342 LVVIII

-365 AVIVPAVALPISLIS
+365 AVIVPAVALPVSLIS
-380 SFLGLFIFDLSIN
+380 AALGLWFFGLSIN
-393 IFVLLSFILAIG
+393 IFVLLAAILAIG
-405 IITDDSVIMTD
+405 IVVDDSIIMTD
-416 AIYHRIENGE
+416 AIYNRVENGE
-426 TPLVSSLRGAESI
+426 TPLVASVNGSKSV

-461 GISGTLFRETAIT
+461 GISGTLFRETAIS
-474 LTFAIVVSSFVALTL
+474 LTFAIIVSSFVALTL
-489 SPMLASKF
+489 SPMLGSKF
-497 LNKNMKKTKI
+497 LNKNQKKSKV
-507 VLKFEKYYKFFLE
+507 VLKFEKYYKSFLE

-529 INKQKLIIGFMF
+529 IDKQKLIVGFMF
-541 FVVIASVLLFNFS
+541 FVVISSILLFNFS

-563 RGVYLIIGKTDEGSS
+563 RGVYLVIGKTDEGSS

-596 IKKEGESYKRVVMR
+596 IKKEGESYKRVIMR

-631 NWKNRDESAK
+631 DWKDRDESAK
-641 KIMRKAMGKIVT
+641 KIMRKAIGKIVT

-659 FPISPQSIRVSQF
+659 FPISPQSIRVSSY
-672 NKPIQLVLLGKNYEE
+672 NKPVQMTLLGNSYEQ
-687 LERWQKVI
+687 LEKWQKLL
-695 MLELRKNRNLAAV
+695 MFELRKNKNLAAI

-713 KNKPEIKLII
+713 KNKPEIKLVI

-730 LGISIQSIGTTVSTL
+730 LGVSIQSIGTTINTL

-755 QLGKEYP
+755 RLGKEYP

-767 DIKNRKKSE
+767 DIENRKKSE

-798 KFEEVGSAKI
+798 ELKEVGSAKI

-822 RLVGDYTLSEAL
+822 RLIGDYTLSEAL
-834 SYLEKTV
+834 DYLEKTV
-841 NENVPEASIEWKG
+841 IEKTPNARIEWKG

-871 LALLTAFLVMAA
+871 LALITAFLVMAA
-883 NFNSFIHPVVIFLTV
+883 NFNSFIHPAVIMLTV

-948 GKNIKSAALEACRR
+948 GKNIQSSALEACRR

-977 MVPLIVGN
+977 MVPLLVGN

-1025 KNTKRIDAIDIQLSK
+1025 KNTKRIDAVDIQLSK
-1040 ELKR
+1040 EIRK

>member
-15 TVFSM
+15 AVFSM

-48 VQVDYE
+48 VQVNYE

-84 TAQMGR
+84 TAQIGR
-90 AEIKIEFETYIDLDV
+90 AEIKIEFETSIDLDV

-110 REKISRVTDNL
+110 REKISRVADNL

-211 RENIS
+211 RENMS

-274 FKAQGKDAN
+274 FKAQGKDGN

-309 ERIKEIQKTL
+309 KRIKEIQKTL

-380 SFLGLFIFDLSIN
+380 SFLGLWIFDLSIN
-393 IFVLLSFILAIG
+393 VFVLLSFILAIG

-507 VLKFEKYYKFFLE
+507 VLKFEKYYKSFLE
-520 FYSETLNYW
+520 FYTETLNYW
-529 INKQKLIIGFMF
+529 ISKHKVIIGFMF
-541 FVVIASVLLFNFS
+541 SVVIASVLLFNFA

-563 RGVYLIIGKTDEGSS
+563 RGVYLIVGQTDIGSS
-578 FQYTADKAEEIER
+578 YQYTADKAEKIEK

-596 IKKEGESYKRVVMR
+596 IKKEDESYKRLVLR
-610 VPGFGRASKS
+610 VPGWGTGNS

-631 NWKNRDESAK
+631 DWKDRNESAQ

-653 VPQALA
+653 LPQTLA

-672 NKPIQLVLLGKNYEE
+672 RKPIQLVLQGKNYEE
-687 LERWQKVI
+687 LERWQKLI
-695 MLELRKNRNLAAV
+695 MTELRKNKNLAAI
-708 ESDYS
+708 ESDFS
-713 KNKPEIKLII
+713 RQNPEVKFII

-730 LGISIQSIGTTVSTL
+730 LGVSIQSINETVQTL

-755 QLGKEYP
+755 QMGKEYP

-767 DIKNRKKSE
+767 GIENRKKSE
-776 SLSKIF
+776 NLTKIF
-782 VRSDTTGK
+782 ARSSTTGK

-798 KFEEVGSAKI
+798 EFEEVGSAKI

-841 NENVPEASIEWKG
+841 NENVPEARIEWKG

-898 PLSVFGGIIFILLF
+898 PLSIFGGIIFILLF

-948 GKNIKSAALEACRR
+948 GKNIQSAALEACRR

-977 MVPLIVGN
+977 MVPLLVGN

-1025 KNTKRIDAIDIQLSK
+1025 KNTKRIDAVDLQLNK

>member
-15 TVFSM
+15 AVFSM

-48 VQVDYE
+48 VQVNYE

-84 TAQMGR
+84 TAQIGR
-90 AEIKIEFETYIDLDV
+90 AEIKIEFETSIDLDV

-110 REKISRVTDNL
+110 REKISRVADNL

-132 QASGFTTTMWVSVSG
+132 QSSGFTTTMWVSVSG

-211 RENIS
+211 RENMS

-274 FKAQGKDAN
+274 FKARGKDGN

-309 ERIKEIQKTL
+309 KRIKEIQKTL

-380 SFLGLFIFDLSIN
+380 SFLGLWIFDLSIN
-393 IFVLLSFILAIG
+393 VFVLLSFILAIG

-426 TPLVSSLRGAESI
+426 TPLVASLRGAESI

-507 VLKFEKYYKFFLE
+507 VLKFEKYYKSFLE
-520 FYSETLNYW
+520 FYTETLNYW
-529 INKQKLIIGFMF
+529 ISKPKVIIGFMF
-541 FVVIASVLLFNFS
+541 SVVIASVLLFNFA

-563 RGVYLIIGKTDEGSS
+563 RGVYLIVGQTDIGSS
-578 FQYTADKAEEIER
+578 YQYTADKAEKIER

-596 IKKEGESYKRVVMR
+596 VENEDESYKRLVLR
-610 VPGFGRASKS
+610 VPGWGTGNS

-631 NWKNRDESAK
+631 DWKDRNESAQ

-653 VPQALA
+653 LPQTLA

-672 NKPIQLVLLGKNYEE
+672 RKPIQLVLQGKSYEE
-687 LERWQKVI
+687 LERWQKLI
-695 MLELRKNRNLAAV
+695 MMELRKNKNLAAI
-708 ESDYS
+708 ESDFS
-713 KNKPEIKLII
+713 RQNPEVKFII

-730 LGISIQSIGTTVSTL
+730 LGVSIQSINETVQTL

-755 QLGKEYP
+755 QMGKEYP

-767 DIKNRKKSE
+767 GIENRKKSE
-776 SLSKIF
+776 NLTKIF
-782 VRSDTTGK
+782 VRSSTTGK
-790 LISLANLV
+790 LISLANLIE
-798 KFEEVGSAKI
+798 FEEVGSAKI

-841 NENVPEASIEWKG
+841 NENVPEARIEWKG

-862 SNELFIIFA
+862 SNELFVIFA

-898 PLSVFGGIIFILLF
+898 PLSIFGGIIFILLF

-948 GKNIKSAALEACRR
+948 GKNIQSAALEACRR

-977 MVPLIVGN
+977 MVPLLVGN

-1025 KNTKRIDAIDIQLSK
+1025 KNTKRIDAVDLQLNK

>member
-1 MYITELSIKRPVVA
+1 MFITDLSIRRPVVSA
-15 TVFSM
+15 VFSM
-20 ILVVFGLFVF
+20 ILVIFGLFVF
-30 SKLPVRELPSG
+30 FKLPVRELPSG
-41 LQPPVIQ
+41 LQPPVVQ
-48 VQVDYE
+48 VQVDYQ

-73 GGVEGV
+73 GGAEGI
-79 KHIDS
+79 KNIDS
-84 TAQMGR
+84 TSENGR
-90 AEIKIEFETYIDLDV
+90 GTIKIEFDTSIDLDA
-105 AANDV
+105 AANDIRDRV
-110 REKISRVTDNL
+110 SRVSDNL
-121 PQDAKAPEILK
+121 PEDSKAPEILK
-132 QASGFTTTMWVSVSG
+132 QSAGFTTSMWVSVSTTV
-147 SEKWSDLELGDY
+147 WSDLEIGDY
-159 SRRFLID
+159 TRRYLVDNF
-166 SFANIKGVGRVLLG
+166 SNVSGVGRVLVG
-180 GLRSLSVR
+180 GLRELSVR
-188 VYINPVLLAAN
+188 IYIDPIKLAAN
-199 DLTIQEVEQALR
+199 DLTVQDVEQSLR

-216 LPAGSFDGPN
+216 LPAGILETSNVDFTIN
-226 LELSISVDKAYK
+226 LDKAYK
-238 DLSSIKQLPI
+238 DLDSIKRLPI

-264 KFGPENEKTL
+264 KFGPVSEKTL
-274 FKAQGKDAN
+274 FKSYSKGGK
-283 PNEKIVGIGIYAKSD
+283 PNEKVVGIGIYAKSG

-304 SKRIK
+304 SKKIR
-309 ERIKEIQKTL
+309 ERIKVVQKTL
-319 PDGLKLG
+319 PDALKLSV
-326 IAFDRSTFI
+326 AFDRATYI
-335 KASIFEI
+335 NAAINEVY
-342 WKTLFIAFILVVIII
+342 KTLAIAFILVIIII

-365 AVIVPAVALPISLIS
+365 AVIVPAVALPVSLIS
-380 SFLGLFIFDLSIN
+380 AALGLWFFDLSIN
-393 IFVLLSFILAIG
+393 IFVLLAAILAIG
-405 IITDDSVIMTD
+405 IVVDDSIIMTD
-416 AIYHRIENGE
+416 AIYNRVENGE
-426 TPLVSSLRGAESI
+426 TPLVAAVNGSKSV

-461 GISGTLFRETAIT
+461 GISGTLFRETAIS
-474 LTFAIVVSSFVALTL
+474 LTCAIVVSSFVALTL

-497 LNKNMKKTKI
+497 LSKDTKKTKI
-507 VLKFEKYYKFFLE
+507 VLKFEKYYKSFLE
-520 FYSETLNYW
+520 FYSETLKYW
-529 INKQKLIIGFMF
+529 ITKDKFVTGFIF
-541 FVVIASVLLFNFS
+541 SVVVISVLLFNFA

-591 RLIPL
+591 RLTPL
-596 IKKEGESYKRVVMR
+596 INKEGESYKRIVMR

-631 NWKNRDESAK
+631 NWKNRDESTK

-687 LERWQKVI
+687 LELWQKVI
-695 MLELRKNRNLAAV
+695 MVELRKNRNLAAV

-730 LGISIQSIGTTVSTL
+730 LGVSIQSIGTTVSTL

-767 DIKNRKKSE
+767 NIENRKKSE

-798 KFEEVGSAKI
+798 EFEEVGSAKI

-822 RLVGDYTLSEAL
+822 RLIGDYTLSEAL
-834 SYLEKTV
+834 SFIETTV
-841 NENVPEASIEWKG
+841 SKNAPEARIEWKG

-883 NFNSFIHPVVIFLTV
+883 NFNSFIHPVVIMLTV

-921 IALVILIGISTKN
+921 IALVILIGMSTKN

-948 GKNIKSAALEACRR
+948 GKNIQSAALEACRR

-977 MVPLIVGN
+977 MVPLLIGN

-1025 KNTKRIDAIDIQLSK
+1025 KNTKRIDAVDLQLSK

>member
-1 MYITELSIKRPVVA
+1 MFITDLSIRRPVVSA
-15 TVFSM
+15 VFSM
-20 ILVVFGLFVF
+20 ILVIFGLFVF
-30 SKLPVRELPSG
+30 FKLPVRELPSG
-41 LQPPVIQ
+41 LQPPVVQ
-48 VQVDYE
+48 VQVDYQ

-73 GGVEGV
+73 GGAEGI
-79 KHIDS
+79 KNIDS
-84 TAQMGR
+84 TSENGR
-90 AEIKIEFETYIDLDV
+90 GTIKIEFDTSIDLDA
-105 AANDV
+105 AANDIRDRV
-110 REKISRVTDNL
+110 SRVSDNL
-121 PQDAKAPEILK
+121 PEDSKAPEILK
-132 QASGFTTTMWVSVSG
+132 QSAGFTTSMWVSVSTTV
-147 SEKWSDLELGDY
+147 WSDLEIGDY
-159 SRRFLID
+159 TRRYLVDNF
-166 SFANIKGVGRVLLG
+166 SNVSGVGRVLVG
-180 GLRSLSVR
+180 GLRELSVR
-188 VYINPVLLAAN
+188 IYIDPIKLAAN
-199 DLTIQEVEQALR
+199 DLTVQDVEQSLR

-216 LPAGSFDGPN
+216 LPAGILETSNVDFTIN
-226 LELSISVDKAYK
+226 LDKAYK
-238 DLSSIKQLPI
+238 DLDSIKRLPI

-264 KFGPENEKTL
+264 KFGPVSEKTL
-274 FKAQGKDAN
+274 FKSYSKGGK
-283 PNEKIVGIGIYAKSD
+283 PNEKVVGIGIYAKSG

-304 SKRIK
+304 SKKIR
-309 ERIKEIQKTL
+309 ERIKVVQKTL
-319 PDGLKLG
+319 PDALKLSV
-326 IAFDRSTFI
+326 AFDRATYI
-335 KASIFEI
+335 NAAINEVY
-342 WKTLFIAFILVVIII
+342 KTLAIAFILVIIII

-365 AVIVPAVALPISLIS
+365 AVIVPAVALPVSLIS
-380 SFLGLFIFDLSIN
+380 AALGLWFFDLSIN
-393 IFVLLSFILAIG
+393 IFVLLAAILAIG
-405 IITDDSVIMTD
+405 IVVDDSIIMTD
-416 AIYHRIENGE
+416 AIYNRVENGE
-426 TPLVSSLRGAESI
+426 TPLVASVNGSKSV

-461 GISGTLFRETAIT
+461 GISGTLFRETAIS
-474 LTFAIVVSSFVALTL
+474 LTCAIVVSSFVALTL

-497 LNKNMKKTKI
+497 LSKDTKKTKI
-507 VLKFEKYYKFFLE
+507 VLKFEKYYKSFLE
-520 FYSETLNYW
+520 FYSETLKYW
-529 INKQKLIIGFMF
+529 ITKDKFVTGFIF
-541 FVVIASVLLFNFS
+541 SVVVISVLLFNFA

-591 RLIPL
+591 RLTPL
-596 IKKEGESYKRVVMR
+596 INKEGESYKRIVMR

-687 LERWQKVI
+687 LELWQKVI
-695 MLELRKNRNLAAV
+695 MVELRKNRNLAAV

-730 LGISIQSIGTTVSTL
+730 LGVSIQSIGTTVSTL

-767 DIKNRKKSE
+767 NIENRKKSE

-798 KFEEVGSAKI
+798 EFEEVGSAKI

-822 RLVGDYTLSEAL
+822 RLIGDYTLSEAL
-834 SYLEKTV
+834 SFIETTV
-841 NENVPEASIEWKG
+841 SKNAPEARIEWKG

-883 NFNSFIHPVVIFLTV
+883 NFNSFIHPVVIMLTV

-948 GKNIKSAALEACRR
+948 GKNIQSAALEACRR

-977 MVPLIVGN
+977 MVPLLIGN

-1025 KNTKRIDAIDIQLSK
+1025 KNTKRIDAVDLQLSK

>member
-15 TVFSM
+15 AVFSM

-48 VQVDYE
+48 VQVNYE

-84 TAQMGR
+84 TAQIGR
-90 AEIKIEFETYIDLDV
+90 AEIKIEFETSIDLDV

-110 REKISRVTDNL
+110 REKISRVADNL

-132 QASGFTTTMWVSVSG
+132 QSSGFTTTMWVSVSG

-211 RENIS
+211 RENMS

-274 FKAQGKDAN
+274 FKAQGKDGN

-309 ERIKEIQKTL
+309 KRIKEIQKTL

-380 SFLGLFIFDLSIN
+380 SFLGLWIFDLSIN
-393 IFVLLSFILAIG
+393 VFVLLSFILAIG

-474 LTFAIVVSSFVALTL
+474 LTFTIVVSSFVALTL

-507 VLKFEKYYKFFLE
+507 VLKFEKYYKSFLE
-520 FYSETLNYW
+520 FYTETLNYW
-529 INKQKLIIGFMF
+529 ISKPKVIIGFMF
-541 FVVIASVLLFNFS
+541 SVVIASVLLFNFA

-563 RGVYLIIGKTDEGSS
+563 RGVYLIVGQTDIGSS
-578 FQYTADKAEEIER
+578 YQYTADKAEKIVR

-596 IKKEGESYKRVVMR
+596 VENEDESYKRLVLR
-610 VPGFGRASKS
+610 VPGWGTGNS

-631 NWKNRDESAK
+631 DWKDRNESAQ

-653 VPQALA
+653 LPQTLA

-672 NKPIQLVLLGKNYEE
+672 RKPIQLVLQGKSYEE
-687 LERWQKVI
+687 LERWQKLI
-695 MLELRKNRNLAAV
+695 MMELRKNKNLAAI
-708 ESDYS
+708 ESDFS
-713 KNKPEIKLII
+713 RQNPEVKFII

-730 LGISIQSIGTTVSTL
+730 LGVSIQSINETVQTL

-755 QLGKEYP
+755 QMGKEYP

-767 DIKNRKKSE
+767 GIENRKKSE
-776 SLSKIF
+776 NLTKIF
-782 VRSDTTGK
+782 VRSSTTGK

-798 KFEEVGSAKI
+798 EFEEGGSAKI

-841 NENVPEASIEWKG
+841 NENVPEARIEWKG

-898 PLSVFGGIIFILLF
+898 PLSIFGGIIFILLF

-948 GKNIKSAALEACRR
+948 GKNIQSAALEACRR

-977 MVPLIVGN
+977 MVPLLVGN

-1025 KNTKRIDAIDIQLSK
+1025 KNTKRIDAVDLQLNK

>member
-1 MYITELSIKRPVVA
+1 MFITDLSIRRPVVSA
-15 TVFSM
+15 VFSM
-20 ILVVFGLFVF
+20 ILVIFGLFVF
-30 SKLPVRELPSG
+30 FKLPVRELPSG
-41 LQPPVIQ
+41 LQPPVVQ
-48 VQVDYE
+48 VQVDYQ

-73 GGVEGV
+73 GGAEGI
-79 KHIDS
+79 KNIDS
-84 TAQMGR
+84 TSENGR
-90 AEIKIEFETYIDLDV
+90 GTIKIEFDTSIDLDA
-105 AANDV
+105 AANDIRDRV
-110 REKISRVTDNL
+110 SRVSDNL
-121 PQDAKAPEILK
+121 PEDSKAPEILK
-132 QASGFTTTMWVSVSG
+132 QSAGFTTSMWVSVSTTV
-147 SEKWSDLELGDY
+147 WSDLEIGDY
-159 SRRFLID
+159 TRRYLVDNF
-166 SFANIKGVGRVLLG
+166 SNVPGVGRVLVG
-180 GLRSLSVR
+180 GLRELSVR
-188 VYINPVLLAAN
+188 IYIDPIKLAAN
-199 DLTIQEVEQALR
+199 DLTVQDVEQSLR

-216 LPAGSFDGPN
+216 LPAGILEASNVDLAIN
-226 LELSISVDKAYK
+226 LDKAYK
-238 DLSSIKQLPI
+238 DLDSIKRLPI

-264 KFGPENEKTL
+264 KFGPVSEKTL
-274 FKAQGKDAN
+274 FKSYSKGGK
-283 PNEKIVGIGIYAKSD
+283 PNEKVVGIGIYAKSG

-304 SKRIK
+304 SKKIR
-309 ERIKEIQKTL
+309 ERIKVVQKTL
-319 PDGLKLG
+319 PDALKLG
-326 IAFDRSTFI
+326 VAFDRATYI
-335 KASIFEI
+335 NAAINEVY
-342 WKTLFIAFILVVIII
+342 KTLAIAFILVIIII

-365 AVIVPAVALPISLIS
+365 AVIVPAVALPVSLIS
-380 SFLGLFIFDLSIN
+380 AALGLWFFDLSIN
-393 IFVLLSFILAIG
+393 IFVLLAAILAIG
-405 IITDDSVIMTD
+405 IVVDDSIIMTD
-416 AIYHRIENGE
+416 AIYNRVENGE
-426 TPLVSSLRGAESI
+426 TPLVAAVNGSKSV

-461 GISGTLFRETAIT
+461 GISGTLFRETAIS
-474 LTFAIVVSSFVALTL
+474 LTCAIVVSSFVALTL

-497 LNKNMKKTKI
+497 LSKDTKKTKI
-507 VLKFEKYYKFFLE
+507 VLKFEKYYKSFLE
-520 FYSETLNYW
+520 FYSETLKYW
-529 INKQKLIIGFMF
+529 ITKDKFVTGFIF
-541 FVVIASVLLFNFS
+541 SVVVISVLLFNFA

-591 RLIPL
+591 RLTPL
-596 IKKEGESYKRVVMR
+596 INKEGESYKRIVMR

-687 LERWQKVI
+687 LELWQKVI
-695 MLELRKNRNLAAV
+695 MVELRKNRNLAAV

-730 LGISIQSIGTTVSTL
+730 LGVSIQSIGTTVSTL

-767 DIKNRKKSE
+767 NIENRKKSE

-798 KFEEVGSAKI
+798 EFEEVGSAKI

-822 RLVGDYTLSEAL
+822 RLIGDYTLSEAL
-834 SYLEKTV
+834 SFIETTV
-841 NENVPEASIEWKG
+841 SKNAPEARIEWKG

-883 NFNSFIHPVVIFLTV
+883 NFNSFIHPVVIMLTV

-921 IALVILIGISTKN
+921 IALVILIGMSTKN

-948 GKNIKSAALEACRR
+948 GKNIQSAALEACRR

-977 MVPLIVGN
+977 MVPLLIGN

-1025 KNTKRIDAIDIQLSK
+1025 KNTKRIDAVDLQLSK

>member
-1 MYITELSIKRPVVA
+1 MFITDLSIRRPVVSA
-15 TVFSM
+15 VFSM

-30 SKLPVRELPSG
+30 WKLPVRELPAG
-41 LQPPVIQ
+41 LQPPVVQ
-48 VQVDYE
+48 VQVDYQ
-54 GASAEIISSEIVEI
+54 GASAEIVSSEIVEI
-68 LEDVI
+68 IEDVI
-73 GGVEGV
+73 GGAEGI
-79 KHIDS
+79 KNIDS
-84 TAQMGR
+84 TSENGR
-90 AEIKIEFETYIDLDV
+90 ATIKIEFDTSIDLD
-105 AANDV
+105 AATNDIRDRV
-110 REKISRVTDNL
+110 SRVTDNL
-121 PQDAKAPEILK
+121 PADSDAPEILK
-132 QASGFTTTMWVSVSG
+132 QSAGFTTSMWLSVS
-147 SEKWSDLELGDY
+147 STTWSDLEIGDY
-159 SRRFLID
+159 TRRYLVDNF
-166 SFANIKGVGRVLLG
+166 SNVKGVGRILVG
-180 GLRSLSVR
+180 GLRELSVR
-188 VYINPVLLAAN
+188 IYISPTKLAAN
-199 DLTIQEVEQALR
+199 NLTVQEVEQALR
-211 RENIS
+211 KENIS
-216 LPAGSFDGPN
+216 LPAGSLEATNIDLTIN
-226 LELSISVDKAYK
+226 LDKAYK

-248 KKVKNSVIR
+248 KKIKNSVIR

-264 KFGPENEKTL
+264 KYGPVSEKTL
-274 FKAQGKDAN
+274 FKAQSKDGE
-283 PNEKIVGIGIYAKSD
+283 PNEKVVGIGIYAKSG

-304 SKRIK
+304 S
-309 ERIKEIQKTL
+309 ERIRERIEEVRKTL
-319 PDGLKLG
+319 PEGLKLG
-326 IAFDRSTFI
+326 VSFDRATYI
-335 KASIFEI
+335 NAAINEVY
-342 WKTLFIAFILVVIII
+342 KTLIIAFILVVIII
-357 YLFLGNLK
+357 YLFLGNIK
-365 AVIVPAVALPISLIS
+365 AVIVPAVALPVSLIS
-380 SFLGLFIFDLSIN
+380 AALGLWFFDLSIN
-393 IFVLLSFILAIG
+393 IFVLLAAILAIG
-405 IITDDSVIMTD
+405 IVVDDSIIMTD
-416 AIYHRIENGE
+416 AIYNRVENGE
-426 TPLVSSLRGAESI
+426 SPLLASVNGSKSV

-461 GISGTLFRETAIT
+461 GISGTLFRETAIS

-489 SPMLASKF
+489 SPMLGSKF
-497 LNKNMKKTKI
+497 LTKNTKKSKI
-507 VLKFEKYYKFFLE
+507 VLKFEKYYKSFLE

-529 INKQKLIIGFMF
+529 INKQKLVIGFMI
-541 FVVIASVLLFNFS
+541 FVVIGSVLLFNFS
-554 PKELLPQED
+554 PKELLPKED
-563 RGVYLIIGKTDEGSS
+563 RGVYLVIGKTDEGSS
-578 FQYTADKAEEIER
+578 FQYTADKAQEIER

-596 IKKEGESYKRVVMR
+596 IKKEGESYKRVIMR

-631 NWKNRDESAK
+631 DWKNRDESAV
-641 KIMRKAMGKIVT
+641 KIMRKAIGKIVT

-659 FPISPQSIRVSQF
+659 FPISPQSIRVSSY
-672 NKPIQLVLLGKNYEE
+672 NKPVQMVLLGNSYDQ
-687 LERWQKVI
+687 LQRWQKSI
-695 MLELRKNRNLAAV
+695 MMELRKNRNLAAV

-713 KNKPEIKLII
+713 ENKPEIKLVI

-730 LGISIQSIGTTVSTL
+730 LGVSIESIGSTVNTL

-755 QLGKEYP
+755 RQGKEYP

-767 DIKNRKKSE
+767 DIENRKRSE

-782 VRSDTTGK
+782 VRSETTGK

-798 KFEEVGSAKI
+798 EFKEVGSAKI

-822 RLVGDYTLSEAL
+822 RLIGDYTLSEAL
-834 SYLEKTV
+834 GYIEKIV
-841 NENVPEASIEWKG
+841 NKNIPDARIEWKG

-871 LALLTAFLVMAA
+871 LALVTAFLVMSA
-883 NFNSFIHPVVIFLTV
+883 NFNSFIHPAVILLTV

-948 GKNIKSAALEACRR
+948 GKNIQSAALEACRR

-977 MVPLIVGN
+977 MLPLLIGN

-1025 KNTKRIDAIDIQLSK
+1025 KNTKRIDIVDIQLNK

>member
-15 TVFSM
+15 AVFSM

-48 VQVDYE
+48 VQVNYE

-84 TAQMGR
+84 TAQIGR
-90 AEIKIEFETYIDLDV
+90 AEIKIEFETSIDLDV

-110 REKISRVTDNL
+110 REKISRVADNL

-132 QASGFTTTMWVSVSG
+132 QSSGFTTTMWVSVSG

-211 RENIS
+211 RENMS

-274 FKAQGKDAN
+274 FKAQGKDGN

-309 ERIKEIQKTL
+309 KRIKEIQKTL

-380 SFLGLFIFDLSIN
+380 SFLGLWIFDLSIN
-393 IFVLLSFILAIG
+393 VFVLLSFILAIG

-426 TPLVSSLRGAESI
+426 TPLVASLRGAESI

-507 VLKFEKYYKFFLE
+507 VLKFEKYYKSFLE
-520 FYSETLNYW
+520 FYTETLNYW
-529 INKQKLIIGFMF
+529 ISKHKVIIGFMF
-541 FVVIASVLLFNFS
+541 SVVIASVLLFNFA

-563 RGVYLIIGKTDEGSS
+563 RGVYLIVGQTDIGSS
-578 FQYTADKAEEIER
+578 YQYTVDKAEKIER

-596 IKKEGESYKRVVMR
+596 VENEDESYKRLVLR
-610 VPGFGRASKS
+610 VPGWGTGNS

-631 NWKNRDESAK
+631 DWKDRNESAQ

-653 VPQALA
+653 LPQTLA

-672 NKPIQLVLLGKNYEE
+672 RKPIQLVLQGKSYEE
-687 LERWQKVI
+687 LERWQKLI
-695 MLELRKNRNLAAV
+695 MMELRKNKNLAAI
-708 ESDYS
+708 ESDFS
-713 KNKPEIKLII
+713 RQNPEVKFII

-730 LGISIQSIGTTVSTL
+730 LGVSIQSINETVQTL

-755 QLGKEYP
+755 QMGKEYP

-767 DIKNRKKSE
+767 GIENRKKSE
-776 SLSKIF
+776 NLTKIF
-782 VRSDTTGK
+782 VRSSTTGK
-790 LISLANLV
+790 LISLANLIE
-798 KFEEVGSAKI
+798 FEEVGSAKI

-841 NENVPEASIEWKG
+841 NENVPEARIEWKG

-898 PLSVFGGIIFILLF
+898 PLSIFGGIIFILLF

-948 GKNIKSAALEACRR
+948 GKNIQSAALEACRR

-977 MVPLIVGN
+977 MVPLLVGN

-1025 KNTKRIDAIDIQLSK
+1025 KNTKRIDAVDLQLNK

>member
-15 TVFSM
+15 AVFSM

-48 VQVDYE
+48 VQVNYE

-84 TAQMGR
+84 TAQIGR
-90 AEIKIEFETYIDLDV
+90 AEIKIEFETSIDLDV

-110 REKISRVTDNL
+110 REKISRVADNL

-132 QASGFTTTMWVSVSG
+132 QASGFTTTMWISVSG

-211 RENIS
+211 RENMS

-226 LELSISVDKAYK
+226 LELSISMDKAYK

-274 FKAQGKDAN
+274 FKAQGKDGN

-380 SFLGLFIFDLSIN
+380 SFLGLWMFDLSIN

-507 VLKFEKYYKFFLE
+507 VLKFEKYYKSFLE
-520 FYSETLNYW
+520 FYTETLNYW
-529 INKQKLIIGFMF
+529 INKHNVIIGFMF
-541 FVVIASVLLFNFS
+541 SVVIASVLLFNFA

-563 RGVYLIIGKTDEGSS
+563 RGVYLIIGQTDIGSS
-578 FQYTADKAEEIER
+578 YQYTADKAEKIER

-596 IKKEGESYKRVVMR
+596 VEKEDESYKRLVLR
-610 VPGFGRASKS
+610 VPGWGTGNS

-631 NWKNRDESAK
+631 DWKDRNESAQ

-653 VPQALA
+653 LPQTLA

-672 NKPIQLVLLGKNYEE
+672 RKPIQLVLQGKSYEE
-687 LERWQKVI
+687 LERWQKLI
-695 MLELRKNRNLAAV
+695 MMELRNNKNLAAI
-708 ESDYS
+708 ESDFS
-713 KNKPEIKLII
+713 RQNPEVKFII
-723 NRKKAQD
+723 NINYK
-730 LGISIQSIGTTVSTL
+730 I
-745 FSGKTVTKFN
+745 
-755 QLGKEYP
+755 
-762 IILQA
+762 
-767 DIKNRKKSE
+767 
-776 SLSKIF
+776 SKI
-782 VRSDTTGK
+782 
-790 LISLANLV
+790 
-798 KFEEVGSAKI
+798 
-808 LARYDRQRAVTISA
+808 TI
-822 RLVGDYTLSEAL
+822 
-834 SYLEKTV
+834 
-841 NENVPEASIEWKG
+841 
-854 KSEELKET
+854 
-862 SNELFIIFA
+862 
-871 LALLTAFLVMAA
+871 
-883 NFNSFIHPVVIFLTV
+883 
-898 PLSVFGGIIFILLF
+898 
-912 NSSINIFSQ
+912 
-921 IALVILIGISTKN
+921 
-934 SILIVDWAN
+934 
-943 QLRRA
+943 
-948 GKNIKSAALEACRR
+948 
-962 RFRAIIM
+962 
-969 TSLSTMIA
+969 
-977 MVPLIVGN
+977 
-985 IGPGAGEGS
+985 
-994 RLAVGAT
+994 
-1001 IFGGMLISTF
+1001 
-1011 FTLYVTPTMYVLLT
+1011 
-1025 KNTKRIDAIDIQLSK
+1025 
-1040 ELKR
+1040 

>member
-1 MYITELSIKRPVVA
+1 MFITDLSIRRPVVSA
-15 TVFSM
+15 VFSM

-30 SKLPVRELPSG
+30 WKLPVRELPSG
-41 LQPPVIQ
+41 LQPPVVQ
-48 VQVDYE
+48 VQVDYQ

-68 LEDVI
+68 IEDVI
-73 GGVEGV
+73 GGAEGI
-79 KHIDS
+79 KNIDS
-84 TAQMGR
+84 TSENGR
-90 AEIKIEFETYIDLDV
+90 ATIKIEFDTSIDLD
-105 AANDV
+105 AATNDIRDRV
-110 REKISRVTDNL
+110 SRVSDNL
-121 PQDAKAPEILK
+121 PEDAEAPEILK
-132 QASGFTTTMWVSVSG
+132 QSAGFTTSMWLSVS
-147 SEKWSDLELGDY
+147 STTWSDLEIGDY
-159 SRRFLID
+159 TRRYLVDNF
-166 SFANIKGVGRVLLG
+166 SNVKGVGRILVG
-180 GLRSLSVR
+180 GLRELSVR
-188 VYINPVLLAAN
+188 IYISPTKLAAN
-199 DLTIQEVEQALR
+199 DLTVQEVEQALR
-211 RENIS
+211 KENIS
-216 LPAGSFDGPN
+216 LPAGSLEATNIDLTIN
-226 LELSISVDKAYK
+226 LDKAYK

-248 KKVKNSVIR
+248 KKIKNSVIR

-264 KFGPENEKTL
+264 KFGPVSEKTL
-274 FKAQGKDAN
+274 FKAQSKDGK
-283 PNEKIVGIGIYAKSD
+283 PNEKVVGIGIYAKSG

-304 SKRIK
+304 SKKIR
-309 ERIKEIQKTL
+309 ERIKIVQKAL
-319 PDGLKLG
+319 PDGLTIGVSFDRATYINAAINEVYKTLG
-326 IAFDRSTFI
+326 IAFV
-335 KASIFEI
+335 
-342 WKTLFIAFILVVIII
+342 LVVIII

-365 AVIVPAVALPISLIS
+365 AVIVPAVALPVSLIS
-380 SFLGLFIFDLSIN
+380 AALGLWFFDLSIN
-393 IFVLLSFILAIG
+393 IFVLLAAILAIG
-405 IITDDSVIMTD
+405 IVVDDSIIMTD
-416 AIYHRIENGE
+416 AIYNRVENGE
-426 TPLVSSLRGAESI
+426 TPLVASVNGSKSV

-461 GISGTLFRETAIT
+461 GISGTLFRETAIS

-489 SPMLASKF
+489 SPMLGSKF
-497 LNKNMKKTKI
+497 LNKNTKKSRI
-507 VLKFEKYYKFFLE
+507 VLKFEKYYKSFLE

-529 INKQKLIIGFMF
+529 INKQKFIIGFMF
-541 FVVIASVLLFNFS
+541 FIVIASVFLFNFS

-563 RGVYLIIGKTDEGSS
+563 RGVYLVIGKTDEGSS

-596 IKKEGESYKRVVMR
+596 IKKDGESYKRVIMR

-631 NWKNRDESAK
+631 DWKDRNESAK
-641 KIMRKAMGKIVT
+641 KIMRRAIGKIVT

-659 FPISPQSIRVSQF
+659 FPISPQSIRVSSY
-672 NKPIQLVLLGKNYEE
+672 NKPVQMVLLGNSYDQ
-687 LERWQKVI
+687 LEKWQKLI
-695 MLELRKNRNLAAV
+695 MMELRKNRNLAAV

-730 LGISIQSIGTTVSTL
+730 LGVSIQSIGSTVNTL

-755 QLGKEYP
+755 RLGKEYP

-767 DIKNRKKSE
+767 NIKNRKKSE

-798 KFEEVGSAKI
+798 EFQEVGSAKI

-822 RLVGDYTLSEAL
+822 RLIGDYTLSEAL
-834 SYLEKTV
+834 SFLEKTV
-841 NENVPEASIEWKG
+841 NKSAPDARIEWKG

-871 LALLTAFLVMAA
+871 LALVTAFLVMAA
-883 NFNSFIHPVVIFLTV
+883 NFNSFVHPAVIMLTV

-948 GKNIKSAALEACRR
+948 GKNIQSAALEACRR

-977 MVPLIVGN
+977 MLPLLVGN
-985 IGPGAGEGS
+985 IGPGAGESS

-1025 KNTKRIDAIDIQLSK
+1025 KNTKRIDAVDVQLSK
-1040 ELKR
+1040 ELRR